1 MSETLL
7 IQLLVSALGMGFIF
21 ALIAIGLT
29 LIYGVMDVVNF
40 AHGEFLMIAM
50 YATYIAFATWG
61 LDPLVTL
68 PVVAAIMFLF
78 GVAVYYLLIRHVL
91 GGALH
96 AQIFATFG
104 LMVFLQAAA
113 QFFLG
118 ADYHAVSGSIL
129 SGVVVIG
136 GVTVPL
142 PHIAAIVGASATTAL
157 LYWFVF
163 RTGPGRSLRAAAQ
176 DRQAALTVGINVDRM
191 FALSWGMGAA
201 CVGVAGSLLS
211 NFYYVFPRVGA
222 VFVLVAYVTVALG
235 GFGSIHGALLAG
247 ILIGLLQVFAG
258 FFISSELK
266 FVPVFLVYLLVVLLW
281 PRGLAGKA

>member
-1 MSETLL
+1 
-7 IQLLVSALGMGFIF
+7 
-21 ALIAIGLT
+21 
-29 LIYGVMDVVNF
+29 
-40 AHGEFLMIAM
+40 
-50 YATYIAFATWG
+50 
-61 LDPLVTL
+61 
-68 PVVAAIMFLF
+68 
-78 GVAVYYLLIRHVL
+78 
-91 GGALH
+91 
-96 AQIFATFG
+96 
-104 LMVFLQAAA
+104 MVFLQAAA

-129 SGVVVIG
+129 AGVVVVG

-142 PHIAAIVGASATTAL
+142 PHVAGIIGASATTAL